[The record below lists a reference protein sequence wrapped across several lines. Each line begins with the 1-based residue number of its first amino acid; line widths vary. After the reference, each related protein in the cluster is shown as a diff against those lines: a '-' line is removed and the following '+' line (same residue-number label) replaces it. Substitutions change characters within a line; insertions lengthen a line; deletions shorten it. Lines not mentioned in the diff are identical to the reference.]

1 MMDNPYM
8 PLMPAPLEKADL
20 DSAQSE
26 IVLAFADSSNHPTAK
41 LSMIVFAIVLAFL
54 FLLSC
59 LILMFGDLLFGMIM
73 AVLVVA
79 AGVGWLRALRCFLAP
94 FTFHVAFY
102 LDGLR
107 HWRSDS
113 ADSVT
118 FYTRSEI
125 DRFVIEPNA
134 VTFSIHSSW
143 IEKGF
148 VGIYWNEPRIQEL
161 ERFLAQYWPETPVR
175 RTKG

>member
-1 MMDNPYM
+1 MDNPYI
-8 PLMPAPLEKADL
+8 PLTLAPLEKADL
-20 DSAQSE
+20 DSAPSE
-26 IVLAFADSSNHPTAK
+26 IVLAFADPSNHPTAK
-41 LSMIVFAIVLAFL
+41 LSMIVSAIVLPLL

-59 LILMFGDLLFGMIM
+59 LILMSGDVLFGTIM
-73 AVLVVA
+73 AALVVA
-79 AGVGWLRALRCFLAP
+79 AGVGSLRALRCLLAP

-107 HWRSDS
+107 HWRSDCP
-113 ADSVT
+113 DSLT
-118 FYTRSEI
+118 FYPRNEI
-125 DRFVIEPNA
+125 DRFLIEPNA